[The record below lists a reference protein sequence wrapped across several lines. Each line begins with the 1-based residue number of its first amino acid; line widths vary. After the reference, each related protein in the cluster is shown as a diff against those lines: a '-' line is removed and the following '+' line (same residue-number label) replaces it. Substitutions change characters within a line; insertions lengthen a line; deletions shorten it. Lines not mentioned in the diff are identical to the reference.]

1 MEKLTNREEEIMRIL
16 WKLERGFV
24 NDIMQHMPEPKPHYN
39 TLSTMVRIL
48 EEKGVVGH
56 TPYGK
61 SHQYYPIV
69 QLEDYRRMFMED
81 TMEKYFENSFS
92 NLVNFF
98 VRDKKISEEE
108 LNELIAMVEKNKHNK

>member
-16 WKLERGFV
+16 WKLERGFI
-24 NDIMQHMPEPKPHYN
+24 NDIMQHMPKPKPHYN

-56 TPYGK
+56 TAYGK

-81 TMEKYFENSFS
+81 TMNKYFDNSFS

-98 VRDKKISEEE
+98 VKDKKVSEEE